1 MTNEEQIRAL
11 LSSLKATAKA
21 AEHASLTG
29 SLKNGAAAG
38 IKSYNGIVAKLRQLG
53 MIDESIFQ
61 PLDENESIDSL
72 GFSARQLAAYL
83 EGVLGK
89 EERGDDGCCGPFNFS
104 DIENFMANAFG
115 FSRSREREKRRDS
128 ENKKSGG

>member
-1 MTNEEQIRAL
+1 MNHEEQIRAL

-38 IKSYNGIVAKLRQLG
+38 IKSYNGILGKLRQLEV
-53 MIDESIFQ
+53 IDEAIFQ
-61 PLDENESIDSL
+61 PLNDDESIDSL
-72 GFSARQLAAYL
+72 GFNAEQLAAYL

-89 EERGDDGCCGPFNFS
+89 ENARDDGCCGPFDFS

-115 FSRSREREKRRDS
+115 FVRSKERERRK
-128 ENKKSGG
+128 NSGETH

>member
-1 MTNEEQIRAL
+1 MTHEEQIRAL

-38 IKSYNGIVAKLRQLG
+38 IKSYNGILMKLRQLEV
-53 MIDESIFQ
+53 IDDAIFH
-61 PLDENESIDSL
+61 PLNEDESIDSL
-72 GFSARQLAAYL
+72 GISARQLAAYL
-83 EGVLGK
+83 EGVIGK
-89 EERGDDGCCGPFNFS
+89 DTYREEGCCGPFNFS

-115 FSRSREREKRRDS
+115 FARSHERERR
-128 ENKKSGG
+128 KKEDTKNSGH